1 MIRVDNRR
9 AVRRLALRS
18 LRAARSRNLIAVAAI
33 ALTTALFCAR

>member
-18 LRAARSRNLIAVAAI
+18 LRAARSRNLIT
-33 ALTTALFCAR
+33 LR